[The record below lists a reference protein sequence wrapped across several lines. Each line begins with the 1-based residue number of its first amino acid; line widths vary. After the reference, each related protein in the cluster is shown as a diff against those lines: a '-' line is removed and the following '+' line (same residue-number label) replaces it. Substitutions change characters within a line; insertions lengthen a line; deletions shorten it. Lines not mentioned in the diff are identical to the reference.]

1 MNHVSIKTYAFKTQA
16 PMSCVMTRN
25 QYQISLGSALR
36 NQYHFGWYM
45 AQHWSILS
53 QNILRLGKYEKLF
66 SQAGLHKIKDVSWL
80 NMNTTLN
87 TVRNSSKRFW
97 AHLSIYLSVYLFTY
111 PSIYLSTYL
120 SIYLSTYLPTYKS
133 LYTYIYIYVCVC
145 VYMCVYTW
153 N

>member
-25 QYQISLGSALR
+25 QYQSSLGSALR

-53 QNILRLGKYEKLF
+53 QNILRLGKYEKIF

-97 AHLSIYLSVYLFTY
+97 AHLSIYLSIYLPIR
-111 PSIYLSTYL
+111 PSIYLP
-120 SIYLSTYLPTYKS
+120 IYLSTYLPTY
-133 LYTYIYIYVCVC
+133 LLINLYIHTYTYMCAC